1 MLPGKWLHQL
11 HKISDLTM
19 WLLPPEMVDSGL
31 TRWLLPHQESRFGAC
46 EKYCRRFGTA
56 DALGVQHAEL

>member
-1 MLPGKWLHQL
+1 MFSSSAGPREFDVPRSVVAPWSCGLGMLPGKWLHQL

-31 TRWLLPHQESRFGAC
+31 AWWL
-46 EKYCRRFGTA
+46 
-56 DALGVQHAEL
+56 